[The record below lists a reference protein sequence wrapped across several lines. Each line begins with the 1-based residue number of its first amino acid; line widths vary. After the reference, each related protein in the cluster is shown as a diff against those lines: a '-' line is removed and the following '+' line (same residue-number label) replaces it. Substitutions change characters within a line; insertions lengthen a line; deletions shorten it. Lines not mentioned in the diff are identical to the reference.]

1 MASEK
6 PMMIEVSSIEDR
18 KTIVSILHTNGY
30 TTRPIKI
37 KKSAK
42 GMGYGIEFFRE
53 NITIDA
59 RVGAS
64 DEG

>member
-6 PMMIEVSSIEDR
+6 PMMIEISSVEDR
-18 KTIVSILHTNGY
+18 KTVVSILHTNGY

-42 GMGYGIEFFRE
+42 GLSYGIEFFRE

-59 RVGAS
+59 RAGAV